1 MKDKF
6 ADLEEPKNRTLPT
19 ALGILALMAAMFAL
33 HLSRIEPIE
42 ISGIIESTDDSK
54 RSSSVRLDNGTVVTA
69 SLPTNGAVSKGER
82 VVVIETTRVFG
93 APDYQVAGKGQRTEP

>member
-19 ALGILALMAAMFAL
+19 ALAILTVMAAMFFW

-42 ISGIIESTDDSK
+42 LSGIVESTDESK
-54 RSSSVRLDNGTVVTA
+54 RSSSIRLDNGIVVSA
-69 SLPTNGAVSKGER
+69 SLPTTVVAIEGDR
-82 VVVIETTRVFG
+82 VVVVETTRVFG
-93 APDYQVAGKGQRTEP
+93 APDYQVAGKRASD